1 MSTFGRFV
9 VLEGGEGAGKST
21 QARLLADW
29 LAARGTPSLATRE
42 PGGAPGA
49 ERIRALLLDPTTPLS
64 PLAQTMLHM
73 AARVEH
79 VRETIRPALDA
90 GVWVVCDRFT
100 DSTRVYQ
107 GAALGVAPDS
117 IEALA
122 AMVGIVPDLV
132 LVLDV
137 PVAVSRARSAARGGA
152 ADRYEAMDDAAHAR
166 IREGFLA
173 RAASD
178 PARYA
183 VIDASAG
190 VEDVS
195 AAIRAAVVARF
206 GQNPDLSAGEI
217 L

>member
-1 MSTFGRFV
+1 LAGRFIA
-9 VLEGGEGAGKST
+9 LEGGEGAGKST
-21 QARLLADW
+21 QARRLADW
-29 LAARGTPSLATRE
+29 LAQRGIPALATRE

-49 ERIRALLLDPTTPLS
+49 ERVRALLLADTPLT
-64 PLAQTMLHM
+64 PLAQTLLHV

-79 VRETIRPALDA
+79 VAVTIRPALAA
-90 GVWVVCDRFT
+90 GIWVVCDRFM

-107 GAALGVAPDS
+107 GTAQGVEAAS

-122 AMVGIVPDLV
+122 GIVGIEPDLT

-137 PVAVSRARSAARGGA
+137 PVDVSRARSVSRGGT

-173 RAASD
+173 RAAAD

-183 VIDASAG
+183 VVDATG
-190 VEDVS
+190 DVD
-195 AAIRAAVVARF
+195 AVFAELCAVVANRL
-206 GQNPDLSAGEI
+206 G
-217 L
+217 

>member
-1 MSTFGRFV
+1 M
-9 VLEGGEGAGKST
+9 EGGEGAGKST
-21 QARLLADW
+21 QARRLADW
-29 LAARGTPSLATRE
+29 LAQRGIPALATRE

-49 ERIRALLLDPTTPLS
+49 ERVRALLLADTPLT
-64 PLAQTMLHM
+64 PLAQTLLHV

-79 VRETIRPALDA
+79 VAVTIRPALAA
-90 GVWVVCDRFT
+90 GIWVVCDRFM

-107 GAALGVAPDS
+107 GTAQGVEAAS

-122 AMVGIVPDLV
+122 GIVGIEPDLT

-137 PVAVSRARSAARGGA
+137 PVDVSRARSVSRGGT

-173 RAASD
+173 RAAAD

-183 VIDASAG
+183 VVDATG
-190 VEDVS
+190 DVD
-195 AAIRAAVVARF
+195 AVFAELCAVVANRL
-206 GQNPDLSAGEI
+206 G
-217 L
+217 

>member
-1 MSTFGRFV
+1 VGSGEGPLRGRFI

-29 LAARGTPSLATRE
+29 IAARGTAALATRE

-49 ERIRALLLDPTTPLS
+49 ERIRALLLADGTPLT
-64 PLAQTMLHM
+64 PLAQTLLHM

-79 VRETIRPALDA
+79 VAVTIRPALAA
-90 GVWVVCDRFT
+90 GIWVVCDRFM

-107 GAALGVAPDS
+107 GVAQGVDAAM

-122 AMVGIVPDLV
+122 AMVGIEPDLT

-137 PVAVSRARSAARGGA
+137 PVAVSRARSASRGGA
-152 ADRYEAMDDAAHAR
+152 ADRYEAMDDGAHAR

-173 RAASD
+173 RAASR
-178 PARYA
+178 PRHYA
-183 VIDASAG
+183 VVDASA
-190 VEDVS
+190 DVDTVFAS
-195 AAIRAAVVARF
+195 LCEVVANRL
-206 GQNPDLSAGEI
+206 G
-217 L
+217 

>member
-1 MSTFGRFV
+1 M
-9 VLEGGEGAGKST
+9 LEGGEGAGKST
-21 QARLLADW
+21 QARLLAEW
-29 LAARGTPSLATRE
+29 LAARGTPALVTRE

-49 ERIRALLLDPTTPLS
+49 ERIRALLLDDAVALT
-64 PLAQTMLHM
+64 PLAQTLLHA

-79 VRETIRPALDA
+79 VAVTIRPALAA
-90 GVWVVCDRFT
+90 GIWVVCDRFM

-107 GAALGVAPDS
+107 GAAQGVDVAA

-122 AMVGIVPDLV
+122 GIVGIEPDLT

-137 PVAVSRARSAARGGA
+137 PVAVSRARSAARGLA
-152 ADRYEAMDDAAHAR
+152 ADRYEAMADAAHTR

-173 RAASD
+173 RAAAD

-183 VIDASAG
+183 VVDAGAG
-190 VEDVS
+190 VEAVT
-195 AAIRAAVVARF
+195 AAIRAEVEARL
-206 GQNPDLSAGEI
+206 LSDRTPT